1 MDYAV
6 ETIELP
12 AQPYV
17 ALNLTCSPGEF
28 PFEVEKCLTSIWG
41 LLDAVG
47 VPPAGPPI
55 CIVPQISTTED
66 EVPPPTP
73 WELLVG
79 FPVEDE
85 LEAEDPVRFGHL
97 PGGKVLTTLHM
108 GKLETLSTAYLA
120 LQVHMM
126 KEGLTPAG
134 SPWEVYLTDPVWEP
148 DPEQWRTVVN
158 WAVKS

>member
-1 MDYAV
+1 MEYSI

-12 AQPYV
+12 EQPYV
-17 ALNLTCSPGEF
+17 AMEAVCDPDDF
-28 PFEVEKCLTSIWG
+28 PFEVEKTLTAVWS
-41 LLDAVG
+41 LLDEAGIPAVG
-47 VPPAGPPI
+47 PPM
-55 CIVPQISTTED
+55 CIVPQITGTED

-73 WELLVG
+73 WTLIVG

-85 LEAEDPVRFGHL
+85 LEAQDPILFGHL

-108 GKLETLSTAYLA
+108 GKLDTLSTAYLS

-126 KEGLTPAG
+126 KEGLTPVGA
-134 SPWEVYLTDPVWEP
+134 PWEVYLSDPAWEP

-158 WAVKS
+158 WAVKG